1 MSAAK
6 RREVG
11 KPAGP
16 TRIIDVFLIDRK
28 EAIQAVAQ
36 GKVQIEAISINL
48 REFKQ
53 WALDTN
59 QPEGTI
65 NGVKIVERKGDNQNG
80 KKE

>member
-1 MSAAK
+1 
-6 RREVG
+6 VG
-11 KPAGP
+11 KPVGP

-36 GKVQIEAISINL
+36 GKVQIEAVSINL

>member
-11 KPAGP
+11 NPAVP
-16 TRIIDVFLIDRK
+16 TRVIDVFLIDRK

-36 GKVQIEAISINL
+36 GKVQIEAVSINL

-53 WALDTN
+53 WALVTN
-59 QPEGTI
+59 QPEGII
-65 NGVKIVERKGDNQNG
+65 NGVKIVERKGEN
-80 KKE
+80 